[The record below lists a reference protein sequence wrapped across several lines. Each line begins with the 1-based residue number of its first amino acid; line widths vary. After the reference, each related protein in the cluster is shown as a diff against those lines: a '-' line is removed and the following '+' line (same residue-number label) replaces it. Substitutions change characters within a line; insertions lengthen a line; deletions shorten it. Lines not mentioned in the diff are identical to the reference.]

1 MFRTTQDVVEL
12 RRWADAHGARP
23 CRDERT
29 GRLVLVLPGQAA
41 ACEVGWDE
49 FEPTFL
55 VAHDVFVYDDAPGRP
70 RCFIGPAAEAQAFIC
85 GGAADGSHAVA

>member
-12 RRWADAHGARP
+12 RRWAEAHGARP

-29 GRLVLVLPGQAA
+29 GRLTLLLPGQGG
-41 ACEVGWDE
+41 ACDVGWDE

-55 VAHDVFVYDDAPGRP
+55 ARGDVFVYDESPGHVQ
-70 RCFIGPAAEAQAFIC
+70 CFIGPAADAHAFLC
-85 GGAADGSHAVA
+85 GAVDGPHAVG